1 MEAFTIAVDL
11 DGVLFKVYWGDERG
25 MVFDVEKFGEV
36 IPGAREGMKALKK
49 AGFYL
54 IVHTCRT
61 NPELNRT
68 ANCSIVELQR
78 AVELKLKEVDIP
90 FDEVFI
96 GIGKPLASAY
106 VDDRAVEF
114 MSWDVTLS
122 KLGVK

>member
-11 DGVLFKVYWGDERG
+11 DGVLFKIYWGNEQG
-25 MVFDVEKFGEV
+25 MVFDINKFGEV

-68 ANCSIVELQR
+68 ACCSVVELQR

-96 GIGKPLASAY
+96 GIGKPVASAY
-106 VDDRAVEF
+106 IDDRAIEF
-114 MSWDVTLS
+114 VSWEYTLY